1 MCDVHYRHKFNV
13 LSFESG
19 LFTSAIS
26 RCFAIEDFMKTFLL
40 RRNGSV
46 MRSSSSSKLPTFRS
60 RSGVFFSSCTL
71 AASVS
76 LVEKC

>member
-1 MCDVHYRHKFNV
+1 
-13 LSFESG
+13 
-19 LFTSAIS
+19 
-26 RCFAIEDFMKTFLL
+26 MKTFLL

-71 AASVS
+71 AASV
-76 LVEKC
+76 